1 MLANIAGKTYGQIF
15 REFEGTTDIK
25 SVQGSW
31 DVKYHLGTEGTYTSP
46 TGVQIPVYLAANPSH
61 LEAVNGVRI
70 LTDLGTAFT
79 ADGDITL

>member
-1 MLANIAGKTYGQIF
+1 LTDSDKTAI
-15 REFEGTTDIK
+15 
-25 SVQGSW
+25 
-31 DVKYHLGTEGTYTSP
+31 LG
-46 TGVQIPVYLAANPSH
+46 